1 MSLSQRYPM
10 TGVVAMCKGRGL
22 GKDNRMVWDLPE
34 DRKHF
39 RRRTEGGVVIMGHNT
54 FKSLGAPLKNR
65 LNVVMTRN
73 IAEISGDESVAYVSN
88 LPELWEVLD
97 AHAFERSKVFV
108 IGGAQIYELLYE
120 HMTELYVTQIDKDFD
135 TDTVFPE
142 ITSAFVLENAS
153 DKHVAEEKESG
164 EKCTYRFLRYAR
176 RDHRTS
182 SCADTEYLRLAS
194 KILDD
199 GEARPNRTG
208 VDTLSR
214 FGEQIS
220 FDISDTVPLLTTK
233 RMAWKSCI
241 EELLWFMRGDTDANI
256 LKERKVRIWDGNTTR
271 EFLDK
276 VGLPHLQPGDCGAN
290 YSFQWRYFGQTYVD
304 CNTEYAKHTAT
315 DQIENILRLLKE
327 DPQSRRIFLS
337 AWNPC
342 DLNKTVLPPCHV
354 SAQFYV
360 DKDRGLSCHMYQRS
374 CDVFLGLPFNI
385 FSYTVLTYILAKKC
399 DLKPKRLVISLGD
412 THIYTNHV
420 DQMRVQLSRMALAAP
435 RLTVAFEVATKAIED
450 ITVDDFELVGYF
462 SHPSIKADMAV

>member
-1 MSLSQRYPM
+1 
-10 TGVVAMCKGRGL
+10 
-22 GKDNRMVWDLPE
+22 
-34 DRKHF
+34 
-39 RRRTEGGVVIMGHNT
+39 
-54 FKSLGAPLKNR
+54 
-65 LNVVMTRN
+65 
-73 IAEISGDESVAYVSN
+73 
-88 LPELWEVLD
+88 
-97 AHAFERSKVFV
+97 
-108 IGGAQIYELLYE
+108 
-120 HMTELYVTQIDKDFD
+120 
-135 TDTVFPE
+135 
-142 ITSAFVLENAS
+142 
-153 DKHVAEEKESG
+153 
-164 EKCTYRFLRYAR
+164 
-176 RDHRTS
+176 
-182 SCADTEYLRLAS
+182 
-194 KILDD
+194 LDD

-360 DKDRGLSCHMYQRS
+360 DKDRGLSFHMYQRS